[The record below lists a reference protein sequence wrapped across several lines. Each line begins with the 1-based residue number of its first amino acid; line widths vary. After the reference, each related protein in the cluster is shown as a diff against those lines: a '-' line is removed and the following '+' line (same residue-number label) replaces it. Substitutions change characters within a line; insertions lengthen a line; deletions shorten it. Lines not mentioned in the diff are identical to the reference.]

1 MVASVEAEAVV
12 NDREDE
18 MSLVMLGYSLL
29 RDAKL
34 IQLMELPV
42 SSRAVDS
49 FNDGVL
55 IRTRLLLYIV
65 VETIVSEVSVAKDR
79 GSIDPGTYSS
89 FL

>member
-1 MVASVEAEAVV
+1 M
-12 NDREDE
+12 
-18 MSLVMLGYSLL
+18 

-42 SSRAVDS
+42 SSKAVDS

-65 VETIVSEVSVAKDR
+65 VETIVLEVSVA
-79 GSIDPGTYSS
+79 
-89 FL
+89 

>member
-1 MVASVEAEAVV
+1 MVASVEADAVV

-18 MSLVMLGYSLL
+18 ISLVTSGYSLL

-34 IQLMELPV
+34 MQLMALPV
-42 SSRAVDS
+42 SSKAVDS
-49 FNDGVL
+49 FNLGVL

-65 VETIVSEVSVAKDR
+65 VETIVSDVSVAKDR
-79 GSIDPGTYSS
+79 GSMDPGTYSS